1 MTFAPKSMDLKLR
14 IRNLSS
20 ERVSVGFTL
29 MELLVALLVGLLVLE
44 GVHRIFVAGLT
55 TQYTTSTQTEV
66 NRKAQIGIDSVVSK
80 LRGSSEVK
88 KDSAANRICFLDQE
102 GHNIRFW
109 LDGGSLVYRDWGASD
124 GSYTG
129 GTPVASNISVFD
141 LDYYDEN
148 GQPTSIA
155 GNVYSASVE
164 LEVKE
169 SRQSARLRSA
179 VRLRNR

>member
-88 KDSAANRICFLDQE
+88 DAAANRIWFLDQD
-102 GHNIRFW
+102 GNNCRFR
-109 LDGGSLVYRDWGASD
+109 LENGTLFFRDWGASS

-129 GTPVASNISVFD
+129 GTPVASDISVFD